1 MQSLR
6 PLAPAVFLLLWSALA
21 GTFTGSADA
30 AFSLSG
36 HLSLVVVVAASGAV
50 WRDPLRLG
58 RGGNLLLLFLVVSLC
73 LSFYSSPV
81 PRAGR
86 VALPVAAAFL
96 LVPRF
101 VEHSWLG
108 DTGRRRGLLAL
119 AAVVAGLSGAS
130 LVAIVGLDTPGASFP
145 LGHHNLLAAWL
156 VTLLP
161 LAVLPWR
168 EGGAARAM
176 AIVAGVLGIA
186 ALVAT
191 RSLGG
196 LAGFIAA
203 ATPMLWRRHKG
214 LSALTLVLAL
224 AAAGPRISEVA
235 RGEDPSAGAR
245 LVYLKAGWQGFLER
259 PVLGWGPGS
268 ARWTIARFLV
278 PEPGLDPPGEVV
290 ADPHSWPLVLA
301 YETGAAGLVPALL
314 AGAVFLRRRS
324 RESPADAALRSAAL
338 CGLLG
343 FLVTS
348 LFTRPWAAPA
358 LPLAALL
365 VLGAL
370 LAASRNEKSV
380 PEPSRGGLIAV
391 AILLA
396 VLLAPADLAHLA
408 YDRALAATDAGR
420 ERAELRTAVRFDPGF
435 PLYRLRLAALEGDA
449 PSARSAAEDAGG
461 VAPFWLLAGVV
472 ARESGEPWA
481 DEAFLRACR
490 LDPLGALAPF
500 HLALEGDES
509 LARLRGARAILA
521 EPRLL
526 AAWGWAG
533 RPGLREESVEEA
545 GRCDG
550 VEPGWRE
557 ELTQL
562 AAGLP
567 EPAGASSSL
576 SLEMDGGGST
586 ALSLHV
592 FRRRPW
598 PLEVDRVRLAAG
610 LLPSLDLPA
619 VSRLPSTDARTF
631 ERGTCVLWP

>member
-1 MQSLR
+1 MRSLK
-6 PLAPAVFLLLWSALA
+6 PYAPAALLLLWSAFA

-30 AFSLSG
+30 AFTVAG
-36 HLSLVVVVAASGAV
+36 HLSLVVLVAASGAA

-58 RGGNLLLLFLVVSLC
+58 RAGNLLLLSLGVALC
-73 LSFYSSPV
+73 LSYYASPV

-101 VEHSWLG
+101 VEHSWR
-108 DTGRRRGLLAL
+108 DDSGRRHGLLAL
-119 AAVVAGLSGAS
+119 AVLVAGLSAVSLGA
-130 LVAIVGLDTPGASFP
+130 VVWLDTPGASFP

-168 EGGAARAM
+168 DGGTARAL
-176 AIVAGVLGIA
+176 AVVAGILGIA

-196 LAGFIAA
+196 LAGFAVA
-203 ATPMLWRRHKG
+203 ATAGLWRRHKG
-214 LSALTLVLAL
+214 LATLAL
-224 AAAGPRISEVA
+224 ALALVTAGPRVLEVA

-245 LVYLKAGWQGFLER
+245 AAYLQAGWQGFLER

-268 ARWTIARFLV
+268 ARWTITRHLV
-278 PEPGLDPPGEVV
+278 PEPGVHPPGEVV

-301 YETGAAGLVPALL
+301 YETGAVGLVLASMAGLV
-314 AGAVFLRRRS
+314 FLWCRW
-324 RESPADAALRSAAL
+324 RERPADAPLRSAAL

-348 LFTRPWAAPA
+348 LSTRPWAAPA
-358 LPLAALL
+358 LPLAALF
-365 VLGAL
+365 VMGAV
-370 LAASRNEKSV
+370 LAASQREEGV
-380 PEPSRGGLIAV
+380 PEERRGRLVAV
-391 AILLA
+391 ALLLA
-396 VLLAPADLAHLA
+396 VVLAPVDLAHLA
-408 YDRALAATDAGR
+408 YDRALGTDDADQ
-420 ERAELRTAVRFDPGF
+420 ESAELKTAIRFDPGF
-435 PLYRLRLAALEGDA
+435 PLYRLRLAALERDA
-449 PSARSAAEDAGG
+449 QSARSAAEDASG
-461 VAPFWLLAGVV
+461 VAPFWLLAGVL
-472 ARESGEPWA
+472 AQEAGEPWA
-481 DEAFLRACR
+481 DEALVRACR

-500 HLALEGDES
+500 RLALSGDES

-521 EPRLL
+521 EPRLV
-526 AAWGWAG
+526 AAFDWAA
-533 RPGLREESVEEA
+533 RPGLRQEAVGEA

-557 ELTQL
+557 ELARL
-562 AAGLP
+562 AEGLP
-567 EPAGASSSL
+567 EPAGAARSL
-576 SLEMDGGGST
+576 VLEMDGGGST

-598 PLEVDRVRLAAG
+598 PLRVDGVRLAAE
-610 LLPSLDLPA
+610 LLPALDLPA
-619 VSRLPSTDARTF
+619 ASTLPSTDARTF
-631 ERGTCVLWP
+631 ERGSCVLWP